1 MSDLTLQDL
10 RDLFSERLEQ
20 VLSDEKNKMFGEPK
34 LHVKKREDKRLGSS
48 AFAGSFAN
56 VRKDGT

>member
-10 RDLFSERLEQ
+10 GDLFSERLEQ
-20 VLSDEKNKMFGEPK
+20 VLSDEKKKMFGEPK
-34 LHVKKREDKRLGSS
+34 FHEKKREDNRSGSS
-48 AFAGSFAN
+48 AFASSCPN